1 MSSMFKTKR
10 YNRDGNK
17 LFTHYIPT
25 TEKAKRFYI
34 YKYTSVY
41 NELDSYIK
49 KKSPAS
55 FKNEIKLIYMNR
67 HINDTYD

>member
-1 MSSMFKTKR
+1 MR
-10 YNRDGNK
+10 QYNREGNK
-17 LFTHYIPT
+17 LFTKYIPT

-34 YKYTSVY
+34 YKFTPLY

-55 FKNEIKLIYMNR
+55 FKNEMKLIYMNR
-67 HINDTYD
+67 HINDTHD